1 MAETRAPRTEDLVS
15 LGSRISWGTI
25 IAGSVI
31 ALATFLVLTLLG
43 GSIGLSIRDEVTSET
58 FGTTASIWAIA
69 SSIIALFVGGIVTS
83 QCTVGENPGESVIHG
98 IIMWGVVFAFIVWL
112 TATGVRAGFNAMI
125 GVASVGTNAM
135 QGVNESWESLAPGRR
150 ATGTDRRMAT
160 TGLRKRSE
168 RTEPGASRRRRD
180 EGQLVDI
187 VWRNAL
193 DGGRSDR
200 RLSGFG
206 ADVRI
211 IGVASTS
218 ATTFR
223 SPLSAASEPT
233 LRATQ
238 R

>member
-15 LGSRISWGTI
+15 LGSRISWGAI

-135 QGVNESWESLAPGRR
+135 QGVNESWESLARQAGVPPERIDEWRQQASANAQNVQNQEQAADVAMKASWWTLFGVMLS
-150 ATGTDRRMAT
+150 MA
-160 TGLRKRSE
+160 
-168 RTEPGASRRRRD
+168 AAA
-180 EGQLVDI
+180 I
-187 VWRNAL
+187 
-193 DGGRSDR
+193 GGY
-200 RLSGFG
+200 LGSGPR
-206 ADVRI
+206 VRI

-223 SPLSAASEPT
+223 SPAVSG
-233 LRATQ
+233 
-238 R
+238 